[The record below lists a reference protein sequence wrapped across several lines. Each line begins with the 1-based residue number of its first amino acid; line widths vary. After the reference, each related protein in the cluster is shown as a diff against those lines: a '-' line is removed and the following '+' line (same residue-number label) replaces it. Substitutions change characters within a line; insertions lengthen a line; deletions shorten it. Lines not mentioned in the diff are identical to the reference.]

1 MTDQTVI
8 RKPGEGNAYWVMGG
22 LYKVLA
28 ASDETGG
35 TTVMEMN
42 LRPGMGPPPHTH
54 PGAETVYVVEGT
66 IKYHIG
72 DDSTEGGPGSFFHV
86 PAGTTENFEPL
97 TDAKVIATYEPGG
110 IDKFFAE
117 IGEPA
122 PRHEMPPMSDEPP
135 DIEHIAAV
143 AAKYGMVIQTPT
155 SV

>member
-1 MTDQTVI
+1 MTDRTVI
-8 RKPGEGNAYWVMGG
+8 RQPGEADAYWAMGG

-28 ASDETGG
+28 ASEETDG
-35 TTVMEMN
+35 TTVMEMT
-42 LRPGMGPPPHTH
+42 LRSGMGPPPHTH

-66 IKYHIG
+66 IRYHIG
-72 DDSTEGGPGSFFHV
+72 DEVTDGGPGSFFHV

-97 TDAKVIATYEPGG
+97 TDAKVVATYEPGG
-110 IDKFFAE
+110 IDRFFAE

-122 PRHEMPPMSDEPP
+122 PSDELPPLSDEPP

-143 AAKYGMVIQTPT
+143 ATKYGMVIQTPT